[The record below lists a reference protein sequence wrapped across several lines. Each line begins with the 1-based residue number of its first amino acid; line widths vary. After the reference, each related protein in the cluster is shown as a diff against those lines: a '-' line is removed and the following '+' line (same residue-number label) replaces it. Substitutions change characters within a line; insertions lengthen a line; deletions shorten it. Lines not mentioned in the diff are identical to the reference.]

1 MSELLIAKPVA
12 VASAVLYLV
21 GFALLLPLGV
31 VADDFDRGNRAY
43 VAAEFAEA
51 YRLWLPLAEAGDPRA
66 QFGMGSL
73 YDYGQGVEVNYFLS
87 ANWFQRSAR
96 QGLAI
101 AQFNLGNAFHH
112 GRGVPQDDGEAVR
125 LWRLAAQQ
133 GLPSAQ
139 YNLGTQY
146 LSGLGVKQD
155 QVEARRWYQRAANS
169 GHPGAIRSLAWMD
182 NSAAGTAASTP
193 GDSLSPETP
202 AKVQSPTSN
211 SQVVVADTSSLLS
224 GAQVQTADWLLEQNP
239 EHLTLQLAVMSEE
252 ERVLLFV
259 GKHEVSGLLSY
270 FPIQRGGRTLFILT
284 SGIFEDRPAALQSL
298 ENLPESVQNARPWIR
313 RLGAIQE
320 QIRASNPG

>member
-1 MSELLIAKPVA
+1 MRELLIAKPVA
-12 VASAVLYLV
+12 MASGLLYLV
-21 GFALLLPLGV
+21 GFALLFPIGV
-31 VADDFDRGNRAY
+31 IADDFDRGNRAY
-43 VAAEFAEA
+43 VTAEFAEA
-51 YRLWLPLAEAGDPRA
+51 FRIWLPLAEAGDPRA
-66 QFGMGSL
+66 QFGIASL
-73 YDYGQGVEVNYFLS
+73 YDHGQGVEVNYFLS

-96 QGLAI
+96 QGLAV
-101 AQFNLGNAFHH
+101 AQFNLGNAFRH

-169 GHPGAIRSLAWMD
+169 GHPGAIRSLAWLD
-182 NSAAGTAASTP
+182 NSAARTAASVP
-193 GDSLSPETP
+193 GETLSAETP
-202 AKVQSPTSN
+202 ATVQSPPSN
-211 SQVVVADTSSLLS
+211 PQAVVADTSSSLS
-224 GAQVQTADWLLEQNP
+224 GIQVYTADWLLEQNP

-252 ERVLLFV
+252 ARVLLFI

-270 FPIQRGGRTLFILT
+270 FPIQRGGRTLFVLT
-284 SGIFEDRPAALQSL
+284 SGIFTDRPAALRSM
-298 ENLPESVQNARPWIR
+298 EDLPKTVQNARPWIR